1 MKSLIVAIALTA
13 ASAAIADVD
22 ANHPD
27 LSDPLSKD
35 NYEQNPALYTK
46 GWKDG
51 WQWASALPDK
61 SQTYSDQCDK
71 ISRKK
76 YGNID
81 KEGSKAQTESFGFMA
96 AAAYVRE
103 HPNGDQD
110 ADPKAKDSAGPM
122 PDDPALEGCPGGWR
136 TQRAVKEILNDP
148 DSFKFDSASSP
159 TLTTHNGQSCW
170 RVIVH
175 FRAKNAFGGYVRGVA
190 DVYMIGGV
198 PVTTVDAELRD

>member
-1 MKSLIVAIALTA
+1 MKYALAIVIAILLLPIAIVSLWLILAMCTIGPAVGQAT
-13 ASAAIADVD
+13 SAAALHSAADTLQNAPDGLKSIAKEVSKPFVEARKKAERDRESEEQAAADAEHD

-35 NYEQNPALYTK
+35 DYDQNPALYTK

-110 ADPKAKDSAGPM
+110 ADPKRIRKQKIL
-122 PDDPALEGCPGGWR
+122 PDQC
-136 TQRAVKEILNDP
+136 
-148 DSFKFDSASSP
+148 
-159 TLTTHNGQSCW
+159 LTIP
-170 RVIVH
+170 R
-175 FRAKNAFGGYVRGVA
+175 
-190 DVYMIGGV
+190 
-198 PVTTVDAELRD
+198 